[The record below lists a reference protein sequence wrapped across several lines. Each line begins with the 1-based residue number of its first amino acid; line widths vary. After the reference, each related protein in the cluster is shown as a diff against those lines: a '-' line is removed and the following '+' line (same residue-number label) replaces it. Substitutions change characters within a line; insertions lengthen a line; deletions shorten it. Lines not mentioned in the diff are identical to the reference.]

1 MKNNQS
7 YNPSKIE
14 SESQNLWSESKIYKA
29 VKNDK
34 EKFYALGMFPYP
46 SGTLHMGHIRNYTL
60 ADVVARYNRL
70 LGKNVLNPIG
80 WDSFGLPAENAAA
93 KNDVSPKDWTIS
105 NILDMKSQ
113 LKQMGYSYDWD
124 KELTTFKED
133 YYKWEQW
140 LFIKLYEKGLVYKK
154 KAIVNWDPVDE
165 TVLANEQ
172 VINGR
177 GWRSNALV
185 EKKKISQWFIKI
197 TDYAEELLSDL
208 DKLKNWPDAVKLMQK
223 NWIGKSEGLEI
234 DFKLETLDDVI
245 KVYTTRADTIY
256 GVSNL
261 FIAPDSPLA
270 KKLATSNKAI
280 DEFVKKT
287 NKLKASESDLET
299 QEKLGID
306 TGLSAIHPLTNSK
319 VSVWIAN
326 YVLAEYGTG
335 AIMSV
340 PAHCK
345 RDFEI
350 AKKYNLPIK
359 KVIKSDA
366 DLYEEQGELINSGEY
381 SGLSSKE
388 AIEKIKVSLQTNKKA
403 EVKINYRLRD
413 WGVSR
418 QRYWGTPIPMV
429 DCENCGIVPE
439 TNLPVKLPEV
449 TSVKPLAMIE
459 SFYKTKCPKCNNDAK
474 RDTDTMDTFV
484 NSSWY
489 YLRFASLGQD
499 ESILDENAD
508 YWCPVDYYIGGV
520 EHAVMHLLYARFFHK
535 IIRDLGFVKTDEP
548 FDKLLTLGMVHK
560 DGAKMSKQKGNV
572 VSPKKLIDKY
582 GADTI
587 RLYTIFAAPPE
598 QSLEW
603 SDSGIAGCYK
613 FLNKLFN
620 FANSIPNDIFTK
632 VNQNDVGNI
641 IYDKNLIEK
650 RKQIFKIFKKIDFDY
665 KRSQFNTVVSSCMS
679 LLNLL
684 DVNTQESQIVSC
696 EALKIILLS
705 LEPITPH
712 ICQNLWTKYKENS
725 FISDALWPKIPVG
738 ILDGD
743 NSKFVIQINGKLK
756 DSINIEK
763 DLNETQIIEL
773 VKNLDSVLAC
783 NEKIIK
789 IIIVKNRNL
798 INVVMKK

>member
-1 MKNNQS
+1 
-7 YNPSKIE
+7 
-14 SESQNLWSESKIYKA
+14 
-29 VKNDK
+29 
-34 EKFYALGMFPYP
+34 
-46 SGTLHMGHIRNYTL
+46 
-60 ADVVARYNRL
+60 
-70 LGKNVLNPIG
+70 
-80 WDSFGLPAENAAA
+80 
-93 KNDVSPKDWTIS
+93 
-105 NILDMKSQ
+105 
-113 LKQMGYSYDWD
+113 
-124 KELTTFKED
+124 
-133 YYKWEQW
+133 
-140 LFIKLYEKGLVYKK
+140 
-154 KAIVNWDPVDE
+154 
-165 TVLANEQ
+165 
-172 VINGR
+172 
-177 GWRSNALV
+177 
-185 EKKKISQWFIKI
+185 
-197 TDYAEELLSDL
+197 
-208 DKLKNWPDAVKLMQK
+208 
-223 NWIGKSEGLEI
+223 
-234 DFKLETLDDVI
+234 
-245 KVYTTRADTIY
+245 
-256 GVSNL
+256 
-261 FIAPDSPLA
+261 
-270 KKLATSNKAI
+270 
-280 DEFVKKT
+280 
-287 NKLKASESDLET
+287 
-299 QEKLGID
+299 
-306 TGLSAIHPLTNSK
+306 
-319 VSVWIAN
+319 
-326 YVLAEYGTG
+326 
-335 AIMSV
+335 
-340 PAHCK
+340 
-345 RDFEI
+345 
-350 AKKYNLPIK
+350 
-359 KVIKSDA
+359 
-366 DLYEEQGELINSGEY
+366 
-381 SGLSSKE
+381 
-388 AIEKIKVSLQTNKKA
+388 
-403 EVKINYRLRD
+403 
-413 WGVSR
+413 
-418 QRYWGTPIPMV
+418 
-429 DCENCGIVPE
+429 
-439 TNLPVKLPEV
+439 
-449 TSVKPLAMIE
+449 
-459 SFYKTKCPKCNNDAK
+459 
-474 RDTDTMDTFV
+474 MDTFV